1 MRHDAY
7 QVLCAIMKEIFMA
20 KLNTIWRKT
29 WVAQLVILIFG
40 ILVALAL
47 DDWYKRIQED
57 KQEKAW
63 VRGLY
68 DDLQSDKE
76 ELRQQLGFLHQNT
89 LVIEELIESID
100 NSQISVLDTVQ
111 YFRKLKRATLANFFR
126 PTNTT
131 YTELTGSGALSSI
144 RN

>member
-1 MRHDAY
+1 
-7 QVLCAIMKEIFMA
+7 MKEIFMA

-76 ELRQQLGFLHQNT
+76 ELRHQLEILHQNT

-100 NSQISVLDTVQ
+100 NSQI
-111 YFRKLKRATLANFFR
+111 
-126 PTNTT
+126 
-131 YTELTGSGALSSI
+131 
-144 RN
+144 